1 MRSEPYAGKLAR
13 TVPRGGQVSNDLRP
27 YPTLSGKTAL
37 GRGRGSSVRHAG
49 HAAVPVRHRHCAA
62 QAAVPRRPVRHGPAR
77 GLMQAGARIRIN
89 IYKRRS
95 GDGTSFLSVESVGRG
110 CHRGTGRVRQG

>member
-1 MRSEPYAGKLAR
+1 M
-13 TVPRGGQVSNDLRP
+13 
-27 YPTLSGKTAL
+27 
-37 GRGRGSSVRHAG
+37 
-49 HAAVPVRHRHCAA
+49 PVRHRHCAA